1 MIQISQNNNV
11 YEIRSKYDPTFIEI
25 IKSIPGRRWL
35 PEPKVWTIPLD
46 KLGFLMNAVVGT
58 DYEDTL
64 QINSQEYLGVNQTFD
79 KTKTIPDVD
88 ISKVK
93 FYVEDGKELY
103 QHQKDT
109 MKYALYRDQTG
120 RHSGFLLGDQ
130 PGLGKAVTL
139 DTLIPTPTGDVYMK
153 DIKVGDEVFDETGAP
168 TTVTAVYDHKNLKMF
183 KVTFDDDTSV
193 VCCEDHLWQF
203 AKGTDGWKTWPLK
216 KIISRSNFGPKSTLE
231 SRIRD
236 YRIPRGGPVDFVA
249 QPVPLDGYLLG
260 ALIGDGGMTTDSV
273 SFSTSHKEILNE
285 VASLLPS
292 DVELIQHR
300 LGSIDYRIS
309 MIHRGN
315 VGVKCVDTSE
325 TWASVQS
332 ASEALN
338 VDMSHILNTCSGIS
352 KKLQKQFIKLN
363 EQRNSVVGALKELG
377 LMGHSASQKFIP
389 KCYLHNNQ
397 EVRWALLQGLM
408 DTDGYAG
415 KANHHSYSTTSEML
429 AYDVAYLV
437 RSLGGL
443 AKIIK
448 RRSIYNHTEYDYWE
462 VVIRMDDPTKLYR
475 VSPKKQRAVPRNF
488 LPRKKFKSIE
498 FYGYAPGK
506 CITVDS
512 PSHLYMCGDF
522 IVTHNT
528 LSVMNLAMYRKAT
541 RKDKHCLVI
550 CCINT
555 AKYNWYEDI
564 IKHTNGEQIPYLIGT
579 RKNRKGV
586 ESIRGSKEKLDDLL
600 TLKKYGQKKNG
611 EKLPYFLIINIE
623 AIRYKEGRKYPI
635 ADRIIELI
643 NEGKINMIA
652 VDEIHKNCSPT
663 SNQGKQVLK
672 IKKQTGKKLEWIPMT
687 GTPITKSPLDCF
699 LPFRLIDA
707 HDYSSFYLWSQ
718 NFCVYGGFGGHEVI
732 GYKNM
737 PQLKSMVQDNMLR
750 RLKKDVLDLPPKIH
764 ITEYVENT
772 PYQQRLYAQVRGDML
787 AQKGVLQASMNPL
800 AQFIR
805 LRQVNG
811 YPEVIDKNLSPTSK
825 DYLSKNAKMKRI
837 LEIIDL
843 HVSQG
848 EKVVVYSNWVE
859 PLRTLYRYVSKK
871 YKTCCY
877 TGTMSDADKEKNKRV
892 FTTNP
897 EYMVM
902 LGTIGALGT
911 SHTLTVA
918 HVILFM
924 DECWN
929 ATDREQAEDRCHRIS
944 ATEPLMIYTLISQGT
959 VDERVHDILYTK
971 DGIAK
976 YIVDDSLDFKKHPEL
991 FDLLLSE

>member
-1 MIQISQNNNV
+1 MIQISQNNDV

-35 PEPKVWTIPLD
+35 PNSKVWTIPLD
-46 KLGFLMNAVVGT
+46 KLGFLLNAVVGT
-58 DYEDTL
+58 DYEDAL
-64 QINSQEYLGVNQTFD
+64 QIDSNEYLGVNQTFD

-130 PGLGKAVTL
+130 PGLGK
-139 DTLIPTPTGDVYMK
+139 
-153 DIKVGDEVFDETGAP
+153 
-168 TTVTAVYDHKNLKMF
+168 
-183 KVTFDDDTSV
+183 
-193 VCCEDHLWQF
+193 
-203 AKGTDGWKTWPLK
+203 
-216 KIISRSNFGPKSTLE
+216 
-231 SRIRD
+231 
-236 YRIPRGGPVDFVA
+236 
-249 QPVPLDGYLLG
+249 
-260 ALIGDGGMTTDSV
+260 
-273 SFSTSHKEILNE
+273 
-285 VASLLPS
+285 
-292 DVELIQHR
+292 
-300 LGSIDYRIS
+300 
-309 MIHRGN
+309 
-315 VGVKCVDTSE
+315 
-325 TWASVQS
+325 
-332 ASEALN
+332 
-338 VDMSHILNTCSGIS
+338 
-352 KKLQKQFIKLN
+352 
-363 EQRNSVVGALKELG
+363 
-377 LMGHSASQKFIP
+377 
-389 KCYLHNNQ
+389 
-397 EVRWALLQGLM
+397 
-408 DTDGYAG
+408 
-415 KANHHSYSTTSEML
+415 
-429 AYDVAYLV
+429 
-437 RSLGGL
+437 
-443 AKIIK
+443 
-448 RRSIYNHTEYDYWE
+448 
-462 VVIRMDDPTKLYR
+462 
-475 VSPKKQRAVPRNF
+475 
-488 LPRKKFKSIE
+488 
-498 FYGYAPGK
+498 
-506 CITVDS
+506 
-512 PSHLYMCGDF
+512 
-522 IVTHNT
+522 T
-528 LSVMNLAMYRKAT
+528 LSVMNLALHRKLT

-564 IKHTNGEQIPYLIGT
+564 IKHTNGEQVPYLIGT

-635 ADRIIELI
+635 ADRIIELV

-672 IKKQTGKKLEWIPMT
+672 IKKQTGKKVEWIPMT

-737 PQLKSMVQDNMLR
+737 PQLKAMVQGNMLR

-811 YPEVIDKNLSPTSK
+811 YPEVIDKNLSPNAK

-859 PLRTLYRYVSKK
+859 PLRTLYKYVSKK

-918 HVILFM
+918 HVEIFF
-924 DECWN
+924 DEPWN
-929 ATDREQAEDRCHRIS
+929 ATDKEQAEDRCHRIS
-944 ATEPLMIYTLISQGT
+944 ATEPLMIYTMLTTGT
-959 VDERVHDILYTK
+959 VDDRVHNIVYTK

-976 YIVDDSLDFKKHPEL
+976 YIVDDDLDFKKHPEL

>member
-1 MIQISQNNNV
+1 MIQISQNNDV

-35 PEPKVWTIPLD
+35 PDPKVWTIPLD
-46 KLGFLMNAVVGT
+46 KLGFLLNAVVGT
-58 DYEDTL
+58 DYEDAL

-88 ISKVK
+88 VSKVK

-130 PGLGKAVTL
+130 PGLGK
-139 DTLIPTPTGDVYMK
+139 
-153 DIKVGDEVFDETGAP
+153 
-168 TTVTAVYDHKNLKMF
+168 
-183 KVTFDDDTSV
+183 
-193 VCCEDHLWQF
+193 
-203 AKGTDGWKTWPLK
+203 
-216 KIISRSNFGPKSTLE
+216 
-231 SRIRD
+231 
-236 YRIPRGGPVDFVA
+236 
-249 QPVPLDGYLLG
+249 
-260 ALIGDGGMTTDSV
+260 
-273 SFSTSHKEILNE
+273 
-285 VASLLPS
+285 
-292 DVELIQHR
+292 
-300 LGSIDYRIS
+300 
-309 MIHRGN
+309 
-315 VGVKCVDTSE
+315 
-325 TWASVQS
+325 
-332 ASEALN
+332 
-338 VDMSHILNTCSGIS
+338 
-352 KKLQKQFIKLN
+352 
-363 EQRNSVVGALKELG
+363 
-377 LMGHSASQKFIP
+377 
-389 KCYLHNNQ
+389 
-397 EVRWALLQGLM
+397 
-408 DTDGYAG
+408 
-415 KANHHSYSTTSEML
+415 
-429 AYDVAYLV
+429 
-437 RSLGGL
+437 
-443 AKIIK
+443 
-448 RRSIYNHTEYDYWE
+448 
-462 VVIRMDDPTKLYR
+462 
-475 VSPKKQRAVPRNF
+475 
-488 LPRKKFKSIE
+488 
-498 FYGYAPGK
+498 
-506 CITVDS
+506 
-512 PSHLYMCGDF
+512 
-522 IVTHNT
+522 T
-528 LSVMNLAMYRKAT
+528 LSVMNLALHRKLT

-635 ADRIIELI
+635 ADRIIELV

-859 PLRTLYRYVSKK
+859 PLRTLYRYVAKK

-918 HVILFM
+918 HVEIFF
-924 DECWN
+924 DEPWN
-929 ATDREQAEDRCHRIS
+929 ATDKEQAEDRCHRIS
-944 ATEPLMIYTLISQGT
+944 ATEPLMIYTLLTTGT
-959 VDERVHDILYTK
+959 VDERVHNIVYTK

-976 YIVDDSLDFKKHPEL
+976 YIVDNDLDFKQHPEL

>member
-1 MIQISQNNNV
+1 MIQISQNNDV

-35 PEPKVWTIPLD
+35 PDPKVWTIPLD
-46 KLGFLMNAVVGT
+46 KLGFLLNAVVGT
-58 DYEDTL
+58 DYEDAL

-130 PGLGKAVTL
+130 PGLGK
-139 DTLIPTPTGDVYMK
+139 
-153 DIKVGDEVFDETGAP
+153 
-168 TTVTAVYDHKNLKMF
+168 
-183 KVTFDDDTSV
+183 
-193 VCCEDHLWQF
+193 
-203 AKGTDGWKTWPLK
+203 
-216 KIISRSNFGPKSTLE
+216 
-231 SRIRD
+231 
-236 YRIPRGGPVDFVA
+236 
-249 QPVPLDGYLLG
+249 
-260 ALIGDGGMTTDSV
+260 
-273 SFSTSHKEILNE
+273 
-285 VASLLPS
+285 
-292 DVELIQHR
+292 
-300 LGSIDYRIS
+300 
-309 MIHRGN
+309 
-315 VGVKCVDTSE
+315 
-325 TWASVQS
+325 
-332 ASEALN
+332 
-338 VDMSHILNTCSGIS
+338 
-352 KKLQKQFIKLN
+352 
-363 EQRNSVVGALKELG
+363 
-377 LMGHSASQKFIP
+377 
-389 KCYLHNNQ
+389 
-397 EVRWALLQGLM
+397 
-408 DTDGYAG
+408 
-415 KANHHSYSTTSEML
+415 
-429 AYDVAYLV
+429 
-437 RSLGGL
+437 
-443 AKIIK
+443 
-448 RRSIYNHTEYDYWE
+448 
-462 VVIRMDDPTKLYR
+462 
-475 VSPKKQRAVPRNF
+475 
-488 LPRKKFKSIE
+488 
-498 FYGYAPGK
+498 
-506 CITVDS
+506 
-512 PSHLYMCGDF
+512 
-522 IVTHNT
+522 T
-528 LSVMNLAMYRKAT
+528 LSVMNLALHRKLT

-859 PLRTLYRYVSKK
+859 PLRTLYRYVVKQ

-918 HVILFM
+918 HVEVFF
-924 DECWN
+924 DEPWN
-929 ATDREQAEDRCHRIS
+929 ATDKEQAEDRCHRIS
-944 ATEPLMIYTLISQGT
+944 ATEPLMIYTLLTTGT
-959 VDERVHDILYTK
+959 VDDRVHNIVYTK

-976 YIVDDSLDFKKHPEL
+976 YIVDDDLDFKKHPEL

>member
-1 MIQISQNNNV
+1 MIQISQNNDV

-35 PEPKVWTIPLD
+35 PDPKVWTIPLD
-46 KLGFLMNAVVGT
+46 KLGFLLNAVVGT
-58 DYEDTL
+58 DYEDAL

-109 MKYALYRDQTG
+109 MKYAIYRDQTG

-130 PGLGKAVTL
+130 PGLGK
-139 DTLIPTPTGDVYMK
+139 
-153 DIKVGDEVFDETGAP
+153 
-168 TTVTAVYDHKNLKMF
+168 
-183 KVTFDDDTSV
+183 
-193 VCCEDHLWQF
+193 
-203 AKGTDGWKTWPLK
+203 
-216 KIISRSNFGPKSTLE
+216 
-231 SRIRD
+231 
-236 YRIPRGGPVDFVA
+236 
-249 QPVPLDGYLLG
+249 
-260 ALIGDGGMTTDSV
+260 
-273 SFSTSHKEILNE
+273 
-285 VASLLPS
+285 
-292 DVELIQHR
+292 
-300 LGSIDYRIS
+300 
-309 MIHRGN
+309 
-315 VGVKCVDTSE
+315 
-325 TWASVQS
+325 
-332 ASEALN
+332 
-338 VDMSHILNTCSGIS
+338 
-352 KKLQKQFIKLN
+352 
-363 EQRNSVVGALKELG
+363 
-377 LMGHSASQKFIP
+377 
-389 KCYLHNNQ
+389 
-397 EVRWALLQGLM
+397 
-408 DTDGYAG
+408 
-415 KANHHSYSTTSEML
+415 
-429 AYDVAYLV
+429 
-437 RSLGGL
+437 
-443 AKIIK
+443 
-448 RRSIYNHTEYDYWE
+448 
-462 VVIRMDDPTKLYR
+462 
-475 VSPKKQRAVPRNF
+475 
-488 LPRKKFKSIE
+488 
-498 FYGYAPGK
+498 
-506 CITVDS
+506 
-512 PSHLYMCGDF
+512 
-522 IVTHNT
+522 T
-528 LSVMNLAMYRKAT
+528 LSVMNLALHRKLT

-635 ADRIIELI
+635 ADRIIELV

-918 HVILFM
+918 HVAIFF
-924 DECWN
+924 DEPWN
-929 ATDREQAEDRCHRIS
+929 ATDKEQAEDRCHRIS
-944 ATEPLMIYTLISQGT
+944 ATEPLMIYTMLTTGT
-959 VDERVHDILYTK
+959 VDDRVHNIVYTK

-976 YIVDDSLDFKKHPEL
+976 YIVDDDLDFKKHPEL

>member
-1 MIQISQNNNV
+1 MIQISQNNDV

-35 PEPKVWTIPLD
+35 PDPNVWTIPLD
-46 KLGFLMNAVVGT
+46 KLGFLLNAVVGT
-58 DYEDTL
+58 DYEDAL

-130 PGLGKAVTL
+130 PGLGK
-139 DTLIPTPTGDVYMK
+139 
-153 DIKVGDEVFDETGAP
+153 
-168 TTVTAVYDHKNLKMF
+168 
-183 KVTFDDDTSV
+183 
-193 VCCEDHLWQF
+193 
-203 AKGTDGWKTWPLK
+203 
-216 KIISRSNFGPKSTLE
+216 
-231 SRIRD
+231 
-236 YRIPRGGPVDFVA
+236 
-249 QPVPLDGYLLG
+249 
-260 ALIGDGGMTTDSV
+260 
-273 SFSTSHKEILNE
+273 
-285 VASLLPS
+285 
-292 DVELIQHR
+292 
-300 LGSIDYRIS
+300 
-309 MIHRGN
+309 
-315 VGVKCVDTSE
+315 
-325 TWASVQS
+325 
-332 ASEALN
+332 
-338 VDMSHILNTCSGIS
+338 
-352 KKLQKQFIKLN
+352 
-363 EQRNSVVGALKELG
+363 
-377 LMGHSASQKFIP
+377 
-389 KCYLHNNQ
+389 
-397 EVRWALLQGLM
+397 
-408 DTDGYAG
+408 
-415 KANHHSYSTTSEML
+415 
-429 AYDVAYLV
+429 
-437 RSLGGL
+437 
-443 AKIIK
+443 
-448 RRSIYNHTEYDYWE
+448 
-462 VVIRMDDPTKLYR
+462 
-475 VSPKKQRAVPRNF
+475 
-488 LPRKKFKSIE
+488 
-498 FYGYAPGK
+498 
-506 CITVDS
+506 
-512 PSHLYMCGDF
+512 
-522 IVTHNT
+522 T
-528 LSVMNLAMYRKAT
+528 LSVMNLALHRKLT

-643 NEGKINMIA
+643 NEGKINMIV

-897 EYMVM
+897 DYMVM

-918 HVILFM
+918 HVEIFF
-924 DECWN
+924 DEPWN
-929 ATDREQAEDRCHRIS
+929 ATDKEQAEDRCHRIS
-944 ATEPLMIYTLISQGT
+944 ATEPLMIYTMLTTGT
-959 VDERVHDILYTK
+959 VDDRVHNIVYTK

-976 YIVDDSLDFKKHPEL
+976 YIVDDDLDFKKHPEL

>member
-1 MIQISQNNNV
+1 MIQISQNNDV

-35 PEPKVWTIPLD
+35 PDPKVWTIPLD
-46 KLGFLMNAVVGT
+46 KLGFLLNAVVGT
-58 DYEDTL
+58 DYEDAL

-130 PGLGKAVTL
+130 PGLGK
-139 DTLIPTPTGDVYMK
+139 
-153 DIKVGDEVFDETGAP
+153 
-168 TTVTAVYDHKNLKMF
+168 
-183 KVTFDDDTSV
+183 
-193 VCCEDHLWQF
+193 
-203 AKGTDGWKTWPLK
+203 
-216 KIISRSNFGPKSTLE
+216 
-231 SRIRD
+231 
-236 YRIPRGGPVDFVA
+236 
-249 QPVPLDGYLLG
+249 
-260 ALIGDGGMTTDSV
+260 
-273 SFSTSHKEILNE
+273 
-285 VASLLPS
+285 
-292 DVELIQHR
+292 
-300 LGSIDYRIS
+300 
-309 MIHRGN
+309 
-315 VGVKCVDTSE
+315 
-325 TWASVQS
+325 
-332 ASEALN
+332 
-338 VDMSHILNTCSGIS
+338 
-352 KKLQKQFIKLN
+352 
-363 EQRNSVVGALKELG
+363 
-377 LMGHSASQKFIP
+377 
-389 KCYLHNNQ
+389 
-397 EVRWALLQGLM
+397 
-408 DTDGYAG
+408 
-415 KANHHSYSTTSEML
+415 
-429 AYDVAYLV
+429 
-437 RSLGGL
+437 
-443 AKIIK
+443 
-448 RRSIYNHTEYDYWE
+448 
-462 VVIRMDDPTKLYR
+462 
-475 VSPKKQRAVPRNF
+475 
-488 LPRKKFKSIE
+488 
-498 FYGYAPGK
+498 
-506 CITVDS
+506 
-512 PSHLYMCGDF
+512 
-522 IVTHNT
+522 T
-528 LSVMNLAMYRKAT
+528 LSVMNLALHRKLT

-732 GYKNM
+732 GYKNI

-918 HVILFM
+918 HVEIFF
-924 DECWN
+924 DEPWN
-929 ATDREQAEDRCHRIS
+929 ATDKEQAEDRCHRIS
-944 ATEPLMIYTLISQGT
+944 ATEPLMIYTMLTTGT
-959 VDERVHDILYTK
+959 VDDRVHNIVYTK

-976 YIVDDSLDFKKHPEL
+976 YIVDDDLDFKKHPEL

>member
-1 MIQISQNNNV
+1 MIQVTQNNDV
-11 YEIRSKYDPTFIEI
+11 YEIRSKYDPNFIEI
-25 IKSIPGRRWL
+25 IKSISGRRWV
-35 PEPKVWTIPLD
+35 PEQKMWTIPKD

-58 DYEDTL
+58 DYENTL
-64 QINSQEYLGVNQTFD
+64 QIDSQEYLGVNQTFD
-79 KTKTIPDVD
+79 NTKTIPDVD
-88 ISKVK
+88 ISNVK
-93 FYVEDGKELY
+93 FYVEEGKELY

-130 PGLGKAVTL
+130 PGLGK
-139 DTLIPTPTGDVYMK
+139 
-153 DIKVGDEVFDETGAP
+153 
-168 TTVTAVYDHKNLKMF
+168 
-183 KVTFDDDTSV
+183 
-193 VCCEDHLWQF
+193 
-203 AKGTDGWKTWPLK
+203 
-216 KIISRSNFGPKSTLE
+216 
-231 SRIRD
+231 
-236 YRIPRGGPVDFVA
+236 
-249 QPVPLDGYLLG
+249 
-260 ALIGDGGMTTDSV
+260 
-273 SFSTSHKEILNE
+273 
-285 VASLLPS
+285 
-292 DVELIQHR
+292 
-300 LGSIDYRIS
+300 
-309 MIHRGN
+309 
-315 VGVKCVDTSE
+315 
-325 TWASVQS
+325 
-332 ASEALN
+332 
-338 VDMSHILNTCSGIS
+338 
-352 KKLQKQFIKLN
+352 
-363 EQRNSVVGALKELG
+363 
-377 LMGHSASQKFIP
+377 
-389 KCYLHNNQ
+389 
-397 EVRWALLQGLM
+397 
-408 DTDGYAG
+408 
-415 KANHHSYSTTSEML
+415 
-429 AYDVAYLV
+429 
-437 RSLGGL
+437 
-443 AKIIK
+443 
-448 RRSIYNHTEYDYWE
+448 
-462 VVIRMDDPTKLYR
+462 
-475 VSPKKQRAVPRNF
+475 
-488 LPRKKFKSIE
+488 
-498 FYGYAPGK
+498 
-506 CITVDS
+506 
-512 PSHLYMCGDF
+512 
-522 IVTHNT
+522 T
-528 LSVMNLAMYRKAT
+528 LSVMNLALHRKLT

-737 PQLKSMVQDNMLR
+737 PQLKAMVQDNMLR

-918 HVILFM
+918 HIEIFF
-924 DECWN
+924 DEPWN
-929 ATDREQAEDRCHRIS
+929 ATDKEQAEDRCHRIS
-944 ATEPLMIYTLISQGT
+944 ATEPLMIYTMLTTGT
-959 VDERVHDILYTK
+959 VDDRVHNIVYTK

-976 YIVDDSLDFKKHPEL
+976 YIVDDDLDFKKHPEL

>member
-1 MIQISQNNNV
+1 MIQISQNNDV

-35 PEPKVWTIPLD
+35 PDPNVWTIPLD
-46 KLGFLMNAVVGT
+46 KLGFLLNAVVGT
-58 DYEDTL
+58 DYEDAL

-130 PGLGKAVTL
+130 PGLGK
-139 DTLIPTPTGDVYMK
+139 
-153 DIKVGDEVFDETGAP
+153 
-168 TTVTAVYDHKNLKMF
+168 
-183 KVTFDDDTSV
+183 
-193 VCCEDHLWQF
+193 
-203 AKGTDGWKTWPLK
+203 
-216 KIISRSNFGPKSTLE
+216 
-231 SRIRD
+231 
-236 YRIPRGGPVDFVA
+236 
-249 QPVPLDGYLLG
+249 
-260 ALIGDGGMTTDSV
+260 
-273 SFSTSHKEILNE
+273 
-285 VASLLPS
+285 
-292 DVELIQHR
+292 
-300 LGSIDYRIS
+300 
-309 MIHRGN
+309 
-315 VGVKCVDTSE
+315 
-325 TWASVQS
+325 
-332 ASEALN
+332 
-338 VDMSHILNTCSGIS
+338 
-352 KKLQKQFIKLN
+352 
-363 EQRNSVVGALKELG
+363 
-377 LMGHSASQKFIP
+377 
-389 KCYLHNNQ
+389 
-397 EVRWALLQGLM
+397 
-408 DTDGYAG
+408 
-415 KANHHSYSTTSEML
+415 
-429 AYDVAYLV
+429 
-437 RSLGGL
+437 
-443 AKIIK
+443 
-448 RRSIYNHTEYDYWE
+448 
-462 VVIRMDDPTKLYR
+462 
-475 VSPKKQRAVPRNF
+475 
-488 LPRKKFKSIE
+488 
-498 FYGYAPGK
+498 
-506 CITVDS
+506 
-512 PSHLYMCGDF
+512 
-522 IVTHNT
+522 T
-528 LSVMNLAMYRKAT
+528 LSVMNLALHRKLT

-564 IKHTNGEQIPYLIGT
+564 IKHTNGEQTPYLIGT

-643 NEGKINMIA
+643 NEGKINMIV

-897 EYMVM
+897 DYMVM

-918 HVILFM
+918 HVEIFF
-924 DECWN
+924 DEPWN
-929 ATDREQAEDRCHRIS
+929 ATDKEQAEDRCHRIS
-944 ATEPLMIYTLISQGT
+944 ATEPLMIYTMLTTGT
-959 VDERVHDILYTK
+959 VDDRVHNIVYTK

-976 YIVDDSLDFKKHPEL
+976 YIVDDDLDFKKHPEL

>member
-1 MIQISQNNNV
+1 MIQISQNNDV

-35 PEPKVWTIPLD
+35 PDPKVWTIPLD
-46 KLGFLMNAVVGT
+46 KLGFLLNAVVGT
-58 DYEDTL
+58 DYEDAL

-130 PGLGKAVTL
+130 PGLGK
-139 DTLIPTPTGDVYMK
+139 
-153 DIKVGDEVFDETGAP
+153 
-168 TTVTAVYDHKNLKMF
+168 
-183 KVTFDDDTSV
+183 
-193 VCCEDHLWQF
+193 
-203 AKGTDGWKTWPLK
+203 
-216 KIISRSNFGPKSTLE
+216 
-231 SRIRD
+231 
-236 YRIPRGGPVDFVA
+236 
-249 QPVPLDGYLLG
+249 
-260 ALIGDGGMTTDSV
+260 
-273 SFSTSHKEILNE
+273 
-285 VASLLPS
+285 
-292 DVELIQHR
+292 
-300 LGSIDYRIS
+300 
-309 MIHRGN
+309 
-315 VGVKCVDTSE
+315 
-325 TWASVQS
+325 
-332 ASEALN
+332 
-338 VDMSHILNTCSGIS
+338 
-352 KKLQKQFIKLN
+352 
-363 EQRNSVVGALKELG
+363 
-377 LMGHSASQKFIP
+377 
-389 KCYLHNNQ
+389 
-397 EVRWALLQGLM
+397 
-408 DTDGYAG
+408 
-415 KANHHSYSTTSEML
+415 
-429 AYDVAYLV
+429 
-437 RSLGGL
+437 
-443 AKIIK
+443 
-448 RRSIYNHTEYDYWE
+448 
-462 VVIRMDDPTKLYR
+462 
-475 VSPKKQRAVPRNF
+475 
-488 LPRKKFKSIE
+488 
-498 FYGYAPGK
+498 
-506 CITVDS
+506 
-512 PSHLYMCGDF
+512 
-522 IVTHNT
+522 T
-528 LSVMNLAMYRKAT
+528 LSVMNLALHRKLT

-737 PQLKSMVQDNMLR
+737 PQLKAMVQDNMLR

-825 DYLSKNAKMKRI
+825 YYLSKNAKMKRI

-918 HVILFM
+918 HVEIFF
-924 DECWN
+924 DEPWN
-929 ATDREQAEDRCHRIS
+929 ATDKEQAEDRCHRIS
-944 ATEPLMIYTLISQGT
+944 ATEPLMIYTMLTTGT
-959 VDERVHDILYTK
+959 VDDRVHNIVYTK

-976 YIVDDSLDFKKHPEL
+976 YIVDDDLDFKKHPEL

>member
-1 MIQISQNNNV
+1 MIQILQNNDV

-35 PEPKVWTIPLD
+35 PNPKVWTIPLD
-46 KLGFLMNAVVGT
+46 KLGFLINAVVGT
-58 DYEDTL
+58 DYEDAL
-64 QINSQEYLGVNQTFD
+64 QINSQEHLGVNQTFD
-79 KTKTIPDVD
+79 KTETIPDVD

-109 MKYALYRDQTG
+109 MKYALCRDQIG

-130 PGLGKAVTL
+130 PGLGK
-139 DTLIPTPTGDVYMK
+139 
-153 DIKVGDEVFDETGAP
+153 
-168 TTVTAVYDHKNLKMF
+168 
-183 KVTFDDDTSV
+183 
-193 VCCEDHLWQF
+193 
-203 AKGTDGWKTWPLK
+203 
-216 KIISRSNFGPKSTLE
+216 
-231 SRIRD
+231 
-236 YRIPRGGPVDFVA
+236 
-249 QPVPLDGYLLG
+249 
-260 ALIGDGGMTTDSV
+260 
-273 SFSTSHKEILNE
+273 
-285 VASLLPS
+285 
-292 DVELIQHR
+292 
-300 LGSIDYRIS
+300 
-309 MIHRGN
+309 
-315 VGVKCVDTSE
+315 
-325 TWASVQS
+325 
-332 ASEALN
+332 
-338 VDMSHILNTCSGIS
+338 
-352 KKLQKQFIKLN
+352 
-363 EQRNSVVGALKELG
+363 
-377 LMGHSASQKFIP
+377 
-389 KCYLHNNQ
+389 
-397 EVRWALLQGLM
+397 
-408 DTDGYAG
+408 
-415 KANHHSYSTTSEML
+415 
-429 AYDVAYLV
+429 
-437 RSLGGL
+437 
-443 AKIIK
+443 
-448 RRSIYNHTEYDYWE
+448 
-462 VVIRMDDPTKLYR
+462 
-475 VSPKKQRAVPRNF
+475 
-488 LPRKKFKSIE
+488 
-498 FYGYAPGK
+498 
-506 CITVDS
+506 
-512 PSHLYMCGDF
+512 
-522 IVTHNT
+522 T
-528 LSVMNLAMYRKAT
+528 LSVMNLALHRKLT

-564 IKHTNGEQIPYLIGT
+564 IKHTNGEHTPYLIGT

-600 TLKKYGQKKNG
+600 TLKKYGQKNSG

-623 AIRYKEGRKYPI
+623 AIRYKEGKKYPI
-635 ADRIIELI
+635 ADRIIELA

-707 HDYSSFYLWSQ
+707 HEYSSFYLWSQ

-737 PQLKSMVQDNMLR
+737 PQLKAMVQDNMLR

-787 AQKGVLQASMNPL
+787 AQRGVLQASMNPL

-811 YPEVIDKNLSPTSK
+811 YPEVIDKNLNPTSK
-825 DYLSKNAKMKRI
+825 DYLSKNAKMARI

-918 HVILFM
+918 HVIIFL

-944 ATEPLMIYTLISQGT
+944 ATEPLMIYTLLSQGT

-976 YIVDDSLDFKKHPEL
+976 YIVDDDLDFKKHPEL

>member
-1 MIQISQNNNV
+1 MIQISQNNDV

-35 PEPKVWTIPLD
+35 LDPKVWTIPLD
-46 KLGFLMNAVVGT
+46 KLGFLLNAVVGT
-58 DYEDTL
+58 DYEDAL

-130 PGLGKAVTL
+130 PGLGK
-139 DTLIPTPTGDVYMK
+139 
-153 DIKVGDEVFDETGAP
+153 
-168 TTVTAVYDHKNLKMF
+168 
-183 KVTFDDDTSV
+183 
-193 VCCEDHLWQF
+193 
-203 AKGTDGWKTWPLK
+203 
-216 KIISRSNFGPKSTLE
+216 
-231 SRIRD
+231 
-236 YRIPRGGPVDFVA
+236 
-249 QPVPLDGYLLG
+249 
-260 ALIGDGGMTTDSV
+260 
-273 SFSTSHKEILNE
+273 
-285 VASLLPS
+285 
-292 DVELIQHR
+292 
-300 LGSIDYRIS
+300 
-309 MIHRGN
+309 
-315 VGVKCVDTSE
+315 
-325 TWASVQS
+325 
-332 ASEALN
+332 
-338 VDMSHILNTCSGIS
+338 
-352 KKLQKQFIKLN
+352 
-363 EQRNSVVGALKELG
+363 
-377 LMGHSASQKFIP
+377 
-389 KCYLHNNQ
+389 
-397 EVRWALLQGLM
+397 
-408 DTDGYAG
+408 
-415 KANHHSYSTTSEML
+415 
-429 AYDVAYLV
+429 
-437 RSLGGL
+437 
-443 AKIIK
+443 
-448 RRSIYNHTEYDYWE
+448 
-462 VVIRMDDPTKLYR
+462 
-475 VSPKKQRAVPRNF
+475 
-488 LPRKKFKSIE
+488 
-498 FYGYAPGK
+498 
-506 CITVDS
+506 
-512 PSHLYMCGDF
+512 
-522 IVTHNT
+522 T
-528 LSVMNLAMYRKAT
+528 LSVMNLALHRKLT

-643 NEGKINMIA
+643 NEGKINMIV

-897 EYMVM
+897 DYMVM

-918 HVILFM
+918 HVEIFF
-924 DECWN
+924 DEPWN
-929 ATDREQAEDRCHRIS
+929 ATDKEQAEDRCHRIS
-944 ATEPLMIYTLISQGT
+944 ATEPLMIYTMLTTGT
-959 VDERVHDILYTK
+959 VDDRVHNIVYTK

-976 YIVDDSLDFKKHPEL
+976 YIVDDDLDFKKHPEL

>member
-1 MIQISQNNNV
+1 MIQISQNNDV

-35 PEPKVWTIPLD
+35 PDPKVWTIPLD
-46 KLGFLMNAVVGT
+46 KLGFLLNAVVGT
-58 DYEDTL
+58 DYEDAL

-130 PGLGKAVTL
+130 PGLGK
-139 DTLIPTPTGDVYMK
+139 
-153 DIKVGDEVFDETGAP
+153 
-168 TTVTAVYDHKNLKMF
+168 
-183 KVTFDDDTSV
+183 
-193 VCCEDHLWQF
+193 
-203 AKGTDGWKTWPLK
+203 
-216 KIISRSNFGPKSTLE
+216 
-231 SRIRD
+231 
-236 YRIPRGGPVDFVA
+236 
-249 QPVPLDGYLLG
+249 
-260 ALIGDGGMTTDSV
+260 
-273 SFSTSHKEILNE
+273 
-285 VASLLPS
+285 
-292 DVELIQHR
+292 
-300 LGSIDYRIS
+300 
-309 MIHRGN
+309 
-315 VGVKCVDTSE
+315 
-325 TWASVQS
+325 
-332 ASEALN
+332 
-338 VDMSHILNTCSGIS
+338 
-352 KKLQKQFIKLN
+352 
-363 EQRNSVVGALKELG
+363 
-377 LMGHSASQKFIP
+377 
-389 KCYLHNNQ
+389 
-397 EVRWALLQGLM
+397 
-408 DTDGYAG
+408 
-415 KANHHSYSTTSEML
+415 
-429 AYDVAYLV
+429 
-437 RSLGGL
+437 
-443 AKIIK
+443 
-448 RRSIYNHTEYDYWE
+448 
-462 VVIRMDDPTKLYR
+462 
-475 VSPKKQRAVPRNF
+475 
-488 LPRKKFKSIE
+488 
-498 FYGYAPGK
+498 
-506 CITVDS
+506 
-512 PSHLYMCGDF
+512 
-522 IVTHNT
+522 T
-528 LSVMNLAMYRKAT
+528 LSVMNLALHRKLT

-918 HVILFM
+918 HVEIFF
-924 DECWN
+924 DEPWN
-929 ATDREQAEDRCHRIS
+929 ATDKEQAEDRCHRIS
-944 ATEPLMIYTLISQGT
+944 ATEPLMIYTMLTTGT
-959 VDERVHDILYTK
+959 VDDRVHNIVYTK

-976 YIVDDSLDFKKHPEL
+976 YIVDDDLDFKKHPEL

>member
-1 MIQISQNNNV
+1 MIQISQNNDV

-35 PEPKVWTIPLD
+35 PDPKVWTIPLD
-46 KLGFLMNAVVGT
+46 KLGFLLNAVVGT
-58 DYEDTL
+58 DYEDAL

-109 MKYALYRDQTG
+109 MKYAIYRDQTG

-130 PGLGKAVTL
+130 PGLGK
-139 DTLIPTPTGDVYMK
+139 
-153 DIKVGDEVFDETGAP
+153 
-168 TTVTAVYDHKNLKMF
+168 
-183 KVTFDDDTSV
+183 
-193 VCCEDHLWQF
+193 
-203 AKGTDGWKTWPLK
+203 
-216 KIISRSNFGPKSTLE
+216 
-231 SRIRD
+231 
-236 YRIPRGGPVDFVA
+236 
-249 QPVPLDGYLLG
+249 
-260 ALIGDGGMTTDSV
+260 
-273 SFSTSHKEILNE
+273 
-285 VASLLPS
+285 
-292 DVELIQHR
+292 
-300 LGSIDYRIS
+300 
-309 MIHRGN
+309 
-315 VGVKCVDTSE
+315 
-325 TWASVQS
+325 
-332 ASEALN
+332 
-338 VDMSHILNTCSGIS
+338 
-352 KKLQKQFIKLN
+352 
-363 EQRNSVVGALKELG
+363 
-377 LMGHSASQKFIP
+377 
-389 KCYLHNNQ
+389 
-397 EVRWALLQGLM
+397 
-408 DTDGYAG
+408 
-415 KANHHSYSTTSEML
+415 
-429 AYDVAYLV
+429 
-437 RSLGGL
+437 
-443 AKIIK
+443 
-448 RRSIYNHTEYDYWE
+448 
-462 VVIRMDDPTKLYR
+462 
-475 VSPKKQRAVPRNF
+475 
-488 LPRKKFKSIE
+488 
-498 FYGYAPGK
+498 
-506 CITVDS
+506 
-512 PSHLYMCGDF
+512 
-522 IVTHNT
+522 T
-528 LSVMNLAMYRKAT
+528 LSVMNLALHRKLT

-635 ADRIIELI
+635 ADRIIELV

-918 HVILFM
+918 HVEIFF
-924 DECWN
+924 DEPWN
-929 ATDREQAEDRCHRIS
+929 ATDKEQAEDRCHRIS
-944 ATEPLMIYTLISQGT
+944 ATEPLMIYTMLTTGT
-959 VDERVHDILYTK
+959 VDDRVHNIVYTK

-976 YIVDDSLDFKKHPEL
+976 YIVDDDLDFKKHREL

>member
-1 MIQISQNNNV
+1 MIQISQNSDV
-11 YEIRSKYDPTFIEI
+11 YEIRSKYDPVFIEI
-25 IKSIPGRRWL
+25 IKSIPGRKWI
-35 PEPKVWTIPLD
+35 PEQKIWTIPLD
-46 KLGFLMNAVVGT
+46 KLGFLINAVVGT
-58 DYEDTL
+58 DYEDAL
-64 QINSQEYLGVNQTFD
+64 QINSQEHLGVNQTFD
-79 KTKTIPDVD
+79 KTETIPDVD

-130 PGLGKAVTL
+130 PGLGK
-139 DTLIPTPTGDVYMK
+139 
-153 DIKVGDEVFDETGAP
+153 
-168 TTVTAVYDHKNLKMF
+168 
-183 KVTFDDDTSV
+183 
-193 VCCEDHLWQF
+193 
-203 AKGTDGWKTWPLK
+203 
-216 KIISRSNFGPKSTLE
+216 
-231 SRIRD
+231 
-236 YRIPRGGPVDFVA
+236 
-249 QPVPLDGYLLG
+249 
-260 ALIGDGGMTTDSV
+260 
-273 SFSTSHKEILNE
+273 
-285 VASLLPS
+285 
-292 DVELIQHR
+292 
-300 LGSIDYRIS
+300 
-309 MIHRGN
+309 
-315 VGVKCVDTSE
+315 
-325 TWASVQS
+325 
-332 ASEALN
+332 
-338 VDMSHILNTCSGIS
+338 
-352 KKLQKQFIKLN
+352 
-363 EQRNSVVGALKELG
+363 
-377 LMGHSASQKFIP
+377 
-389 KCYLHNNQ
+389 
-397 EVRWALLQGLM
+397 
-408 DTDGYAG
+408 
-415 KANHHSYSTTSEML
+415 
-429 AYDVAYLV
+429 
-437 RSLGGL
+437 
-443 AKIIK
+443 
-448 RRSIYNHTEYDYWE
+448 
-462 VVIRMDDPTKLYR
+462 
-475 VSPKKQRAVPRNF
+475 
-488 LPRKKFKSIE
+488 
-498 FYGYAPGK
+498 
-506 CITVDS
+506 
-512 PSHLYMCGDF
+512 
-522 IVTHNT
+522 T
-528 LSVMNLAMYRKAT
+528 LSVMNLALHRKLT

-611 EKLPYFLIINIE
+611 EQLPYFLIINIE
-623 AIRYKEGRKYPI
+623 AIRYKEGKKYPI
-635 ADRIIELI
+635 ADRIIELV
-643 NEGKINMIA
+643 NDGTINMIA

-707 HDYSSFYLWSQ
+707 HEYSSFYLWSQ

-737 PQLKSMVQDNMLR
+737 PQLKAMVQGNMLR

-811 YPEVIDKNLSPTSK
+811 YPEVIDKNLNPTSK

-859 PLRTLYRYVSKK
+859 PLRTLYRYVSTK

-918 HVILFM
+918 HVIIFL

-944 ATEPLMIYTLISQGT
+944 ATEPLMIYTLLSQGT
-959 VDERVHDILYTK
+959 VDERVHDILYKK

-991 FDLLLSE
+991 FDLLLSEG

>member
-1 MIQISQNNNV
+1 MIQVTQNNDV
-11 YEIRSKYDPTFIEI
+11 YEIRSKYDPNFIEI
-25 IKSIPGRRWL
+25 IKSISGRRWV
-35 PEPKVWTIPLD
+35 PEQKMWTIPKD

-58 DYEDTL
+58 DYENTL
-64 QINSQEYLGVNQTFD
+64 QIDSQEYLGVNQTFD
-79 KTKTIPDVD
+79 NTKTIPDVD
-88 ISKVK
+88 ISNVK
-93 FYVEDGKELY
+93 FYVEEGKELY

-130 PGLGKAVTL
+130 PGLGK
-139 DTLIPTPTGDVYMK
+139 
-153 DIKVGDEVFDETGAP
+153 
-168 TTVTAVYDHKNLKMF
+168 
-183 KVTFDDDTSV
+183 
-193 VCCEDHLWQF
+193 
-203 AKGTDGWKTWPLK
+203 
-216 KIISRSNFGPKSTLE
+216 
-231 SRIRD
+231 
-236 YRIPRGGPVDFVA
+236 
-249 QPVPLDGYLLG
+249 
-260 ALIGDGGMTTDSV
+260 
-273 SFSTSHKEILNE
+273 
-285 VASLLPS
+285 
-292 DVELIQHR
+292 
-300 LGSIDYRIS
+300 
-309 MIHRGN
+309 
-315 VGVKCVDTSE
+315 
-325 TWASVQS
+325 
-332 ASEALN
+332 
-338 VDMSHILNTCSGIS
+338 
-352 KKLQKQFIKLN
+352 
-363 EQRNSVVGALKELG
+363 
-377 LMGHSASQKFIP
+377 
-389 KCYLHNNQ
+389 
-397 EVRWALLQGLM
+397 
-408 DTDGYAG
+408 
-415 KANHHSYSTTSEML
+415 
-429 AYDVAYLV
+429 
-437 RSLGGL
+437 
-443 AKIIK
+443 
-448 RRSIYNHTEYDYWE
+448 
-462 VVIRMDDPTKLYR
+462 
-475 VSPKKQRAVPRNF
+475 
-488 LPRKKFKSIE
+488 
-498 FYGYAPGK
+498 
-506 CITVDS
+506 
-512 PSHLYMCGDF
+512 
-522 IVTHNT
+522 T
-528 LSVMNLAMYRKAT
+528 LSVMNLALHRKLT

-737 PQLKSMVQDNMLR
+737 PQLKAMVQDNMLR

-918 HVILFM
+918 HIEIFF
-924 DECWN
+924 DEPWN
-929 ATDREQAEDRCHRIS
+929 ATDKEQAEDRCHRIS
-944 ATEPLMIYTLISQGT
+944 ATEPLMIYTMLTTGT
-959 VDERVHDILYTK
+959 VDDRVHNIVYTK
-971 DGIAK
+971 DGIAR
-976 YIVDDSLDFKKHPEL
+976 YIVDDDLDFKKHPEL

>member
-1 MIQISQNNNV
+1 MIQVTQNNDV
-11 YEIRSKYDPTFIEI
+11 YEIRSKYDPNFIEI
-25 IKSIPGRRWL
+25 IKSISGRRWV
-35 PEPKVWTIPLD
+35 PEQKMWTIPKD

-58 DYEDTL
+58 DYENTL
-64 QINSQEYLGVNQTFD
+64 QIDSQEYLGVNQTFD
-79 KTKTIPDVD
+79 NTKTIPDVD
-88 ISKVK
+88 ISNVK
-93 FYVEDGKELY
+93 FYVEEGKELY

-130 PGLGKAVTL
+130 PGLGK
-139 DTLIPTPTGDVYMK
+139 
-153 DIKVGDEVFDETGAP
+153 
-168 TTVTAVYDHKNLKMF
+168 
-183 KVTFDDDTSV
+183 
-193 VCCEDHLWQF
+193 
-203 AKGTDGWKTWPLK
+203 
-216 KIISRSNFGPKSTLE
+216 
-231 SRIRD
+231 
-236 YRIPRGGPVDFVA
+236 
-249 QPVPLDGYLLG
+249 
-260 ALIGDGGMTTDSV
+260 
-273 SFSTSHKEILNE
+273 
-285 VASLLPS
+285 
-292 DVELIQHR
+292 
-300 LGSIDYRIS
+300 
-309 MIHRGN
+309 
-315 VGVKCVDTSE
+315 
-325 TWASVQS
+325 
-332 ASEALN
+332 
-338 VDMSHILNTCSGIS
+338 
-352 KKLQKQFIKLN
+352 
-363 EQRNSVVGALKELG
+363 
-377 LMGHSASQKFIP
+377 
-389 KCYLHNNQ
+389 
-397 EVRWALLQGLM
+397 
-408 DTDGYAG
+408 
-415 KANHHSYSTTSEML
+415 
-429 AYDVAYLV
+429 
-437 RSLGGL
+437 
-443 AKIIK
+443 
-448 RRSIYNHTEYDYWE
+448 
-462 VVIRMDDPTKLYR
+462 
-475 VSPKKQRAVPRNF
+475 
-488 LPRKKFKSIE
+488 
-498 FYGYAPGK
+498 
-506 CITVDS
+506 
-512 PSHLYMCGDF
+512 
-522 IVTHNT
+522 T
-528 LSVMNLAMYRKAT
+528 LSVMNLALHRKLT

-737 PQLKSMVQDNMLR
+737 PQLKAMVQDNMLR

>member
-11 YEIRSKYDPTFIEI
+11 YEIRSKYDPVFIEI
-25 IKSIPGRRWL
+25 IKSIPGRKWI
-35 PEPKVWTIPLD
+35 PEQKIWTIPLD
-46 KLGFLMNAVVGT
+46 KLGFLINAVVGT
-58 DYEDTL
+58 DYEDAL

-79 KTKTIPDVD
+79 KTGTVPDVD

-93 FYVEDGKELY
+93 FYVEDGNELY

-130 PGLGKAVTL
+130 PGLGK
-139 DTLIPTPTGDVYMK
+139 
-153 DIKVGDEVFDETGAP
+153 
-168 TTVTAVYDHKNLKMF
+168 
-183 KVTFDDDTSV
+183 
-193 VCCEDHLWQF
+193 
-203 AKGTDGWKTWPLK
+203 
-216 KIISRSNFGPKSTLE
+216 
-231 SRIRD
+231 
-236 YRIPRGGPVDFVA
+236 
-249 QPVPLDGYLLG
+249 
-260 ALIGDGGMTTDSV
+260 
-273 SFSTSHKEILNE
+273 
-285 VASLLPS
+285 
-292 DVELIQHR
+292 
-300 LGSIDYRIS
+300 
-309 MIHRGN
+309 
-315 VGVKCVDTSE
+315 
-325 TWASVQS
+325 
-332 ASEALN
+332 
-338 VDMSHILNTCSGIS
+338 
-352 KKLQKQFIKLN
+352 
-363 EQRNSVVGALKELG
+363 
-377 LMGHSASQKFIP
+377 
-389 KCYLHNNQ
+389 
-397 EVRWALLQGLM
+397 
-408 DTDGYAG
+408 
-415 KANHHSYSTTSEML
+415 
-429 AYDVAYLV
+429 
-437 RSLGGL
+437 
-443 AKIIK
+443 
-448 RRSIYNHTEYDYWE
+448 
-462 VVIRMDDPTKLYR
+462 
-475 VSPKKQRAVPRNF
+475 
-488 LPRKKFKSIE
+488 
-498 FYGYAPGK
+498 
-506 CITVDS
+506 
-512 PSHLYMCGDF
+512 
-522 IVTHNT
+522 T
-528 LSVMNLAMYRKAT
+528 LSVMNLALHRKLT

-623 AIRYKEGRKYPI
+623 AIRYKEGKKYPI
-635 ADRIIELI
+635 ADRIIDLV

-707 HDYSSFYLWSQ
+707 HNYSSFYLWSQ

-737 PQLKSMVQDNMLR
+737 PQLKAMVQDNMLR

-787 AQKGVLQASMNPL
+787 AQKGVIQASMNPL

-811 YPEVIDKNLSPTSK
+811 YPEVIDKNLNPTSK

-918 HVILFM
+918 HVIIFL

-944 ATEPLMIYTLISQGT
+944 ATEPLMIYTLLSQGT

-991 FDLLLSE
+991 FDLLLSEG

>member
-1 MIQISQNNNV
+1 MIQVTQNNDV
-11 YEIRSKYDPTFIEI
+11 YEIRSKYDPNFIEI

-35 PEPKVWTIPLD
+35 PDPKVWTIPLD
-46 KLGFLMNAVVGT
+46 KLGFLLNAVVGT
-58 DYEDTL
+58 DYEDAL
-64 QINSQEYLGVNQTFD
+64 QIDSKEYLGVNQTFD

-130 PGLGKAVTL
+130 PGLGK
-139 DTLIPTPTGDVYMK
+139 
-153 DIKVGDEVFDETGAP
+153 
-168 TTVTAVYDHKNLKMF
+168 
-183 KVTFDDDTSV
+183 
-193 VCCEDHLWQF
+193 
-203 AKGTDGWKTWPLK
+203 
-216 KIISRSNFGPKSTLE
+216 
-231 SRIRD
+231 
-236 YRIPRGGPVDFVA
+236 
-249 QPVPLDGYLLG
+249 
-260 ALIGDGGMTTDSV
+260 
-273 SFSTSHKEILNE
+273 
-285 VASLLPS
+285 
-292 DVELIQHR
+292 
-300 LGSIDYRIS
+300 
-309 MIHRGN
+309 
-315 VGVKCVDTSE
+315 
-325 TWASVQS
+325 
-332 ASEALN
+332 
-338 VDMSHILNTCSGIS
+338 
-352 KKLQKQFIKLN
+352 
-363 EQRNSVVGALKELG
+363 
-377 LMGHSASQKFIP
+377 
-389 KCYLHNNQ
+389 
-397 EVRWALLQGLM
+397 
-408 DTDGYAG
+408 
-415 KANHHSYSTTSEML
+415 
-429 AYDVAYLV
+429 
-437 RSLGGL
+437 
-443 AKIIK
+443 
-448 RRSIYNHTEYDYWE
+448 
-462 VVIRMDDPTKLYR
+462 
-475 VSPKKQRAVPRNF
+475 
-488 LPRKKFKSIE
+488 
-498 FYGYAPGK
+498 
-506 CITVDS
+506 
-512 PSHLYMCGDF
+512 
-522 IVTHNT
+522 T
-528 LSVMNLAMYRKAT
+528 LSVMNLALYRKLT
-541 RKDKHCLVI
+541 RKYKHCLVI

-623 AIRYKEGRKYPI
+623 ALRYKEGRKYPI
-635 ADRIIELI
+635 ADRIIELA

-707 HDYSSFYLWSQ
+707 HDYSSFYLWSK

-737 PQLKSMVQDNMLR
+737 PQLKAMVQDNMLR

-811 YPEVIDKNLSPTSK
+811 YPEVIDKNLSPTAK

-877 TGTMSDADKEKNKRV
+877 TGTMSDTDKEKNKRV

-918 HVILFM
+918 HVIIFL

>member
-1 MIQISQNNNV
+1 MIQVTQNNDV
-11 YEIRSKYDPTFIEI
+11 YEIRSKYDPNFIEI
-25 IKSIPGRRWL
+25 IKSISGRRWV
-35 PEPKVWTIPLD
+35 PEQKMWTIPKD

-58 DYEDTL
+58 DYENTL
-64 QINSQEYLGVNQTFD
+64 QIDSQEYLGANQTFD
-79 KTKTIPDVD
+79 NTKTIPDVD
-88 ISKVK
+88 ISNVK
-93 FYVEDGKELY
+93 FYVEAGKELY

-130 PGLGKAVTL
+130 PGLGK
-139 DTLIPTPTGDVYMK
+139 
-153 DIKVGDEVFDETGAP
+153 
-168 TTVTAVYDHKNLKMF
+168 
-183 KVTFDDDTSV
+183 
-193 VCCEDHLWQF
+193 
-203 AKGTDGWKTWPLK
+203 
-216 KIISRSNFGPKSTLE
+216 
-231 SRIRD
+231 
-236 YRIPRGGPVDFVA
+236 
-249 QPVPLDGYLLG
+249 
-260 ALIGDGGMTTDSV
+260 
-273 SFSTSHKEILNE
+273 
-285 VASLLPS
+285 
-292 DVELIQHR
+292 
-300 LGSIDYRIS
+300 
-309 MIHRGN
+309 
-315 VGVKCVDTSE
+315 
-325 TWASVQS
+325 
-332 ASEALN
+332 
-338 VDMSHILNTCSGIS
+338 
-352 KKLQKQFIKLN
+352 
-363 EQRNSVVGALKELG
+363 
-377 LMGHSASQKFIP
+377 
-389 KCYLHNNQ
+389 
-397 EVRWALLQGLM
+397 
-408 DTDGYAG
+408 
-415 KANHHSYSTTSEML
+415 
-429 AYDVAYLV
+429 
-437 RSLGGL
+437 
-443 AKIIK
+443 
-448 RRSIYNHTEYDYWE
+448 
-462 VVIRMDDPTKLYR
+462 
-475 VSPKKQRAVPRNF
+475 
-488 LPRKKFKSIE
+488 
-498 FYGYAPGK
+498 
-506 CITVDS
+506 
-512 PSHLYMCGDF
+512 
-522 IVTHNT
+522 T
-528 LSVMNLAMYRKAT
+528 LSVMNLALHRKLT

-564 IKHTNGEQIPYLIGT
+564 IKHTNGEQTPYLIGT

-643 NEGKINMIA
+643 NEGNINMIA

-699 LPFRLIDA
+699 LPLRLIDA

-737 PQLKSMVQDNMLR
+737 PHLKAMVQDNMLR

-772 PYQQRLYAQVRGDML
+772 LYQQRLYAQVRGDML

-811 YPEVIDKNLSPTSK
+811 YPEVIDNTLSPTSK

-918 HVILFM
+918 HIEIFF
-924 DECWN
+924 DEPWN
-929 ATDREQAEDRCHRIS
+929 ATDKEQAEDRCHRIS
-944 ATEPLMIYTLISQGT
+944 ATEPLMIYTMLTTGT
-959 VDERVHDILYTK
+959 VDDKVHNIVYTK

-976 YIVDDSLDFKKHPEL
+976 YIIDDDLDFKKHPEL